1 MTTHHFG
8 KPRPFEEAVVIRPED
23 LRNAARLAVAFRHED
38 RMGIAALLEDVL
50 TAAAVEKDD
59 RAVTGLILGL
69 GRLLGLNV
77 GALDEH
83 TANSAT
89 AGLRH
94 LITESTLKIESRDT
108 K

>member
-1 MTTHHFG
+1 MTSNHFQTT
-8 KPRPFEEAVVIRPED
+8 KPFEEAVVIRPED
-23 LRNAARLAVAFRHED
+23 LRNAARLAVAFRHQD

-50 TAAAVEKDD
+50 SAAAVDKDD

-69 GRLLGLNV
+69 GRILGMNV

-83 TANSAT
+83 TDNAAT

-94 LITESTLKIESRDT
+94 LINEATLTIESRGT

>member
-1 MTTHHFG
+1 MTTSRFQ
-8 KPRPFEEAVVIRPED
+8 KPRPFEEAVAIRPED

-50 TAAAVEKDD
+50 TAAAVERDD

-69 GRLLGLNV
+69 GRLLGMNV

-83 TANSAT
+83 TGNSAT

-94 LITESTLKIESRDT
+94 LINEATLKIESRGT
-108 K
+108 R